1 MAGDQANYQSYQGSS
16 NVDPLLKLR
25 DLEEKQRTM
34 KNQILLLGKNLIDI
48 KEKSIKDVID
58 LKKDLDI
65 IKMTM
70 ERLATSVD
78 SISEEISKF
87 ARRDDVEILA
97 KQMKMFEP
105 FRSKK

>member
-16 NVDPLLKLR
+16 SVDPLLKLR

-34 KNQILLLGKNLIDI
+34 KNQVLLLGKNLIEI
-48 KEKSIKDVID
+48 KEKSMKDVID
-58 LKKDLDI
+58 LKKDLDV
-65 IKMTM
+65 IKITI